1 MAAAHADEAVPIIP
15 PELVAKYVATRIWK
29 KISGGKPF
37 SFVIAGSY
45 AASWASHA
53 HDPAHPRMAYNDVDV
68 FIQCRDVPENHDG
81 HIVSA
86 SDEKHVFPE
95 PWKDIKANVVEM
107 KRLTFENMIDH
118 FDINNVGAGFLVEP
132 EFEEIYGQK
141 VGIPEIKDWYLS
153 PCFQEF
159 LVHRTLKMSRCWY
172 RNPAAAVVRL
182 LKKASQ
188 LNLPYELP
196 SEESLRRHVHNR
208 NFGVKNYNKMLSLQ
222 SSHRMEIDSRFDIK
236 RWWWGNKKRVMWRLV
251 HKRNTA
257 APNAALDEE
266 DAITAGAYGDRGA
279 HTTVSLEIIAAMRRL
294 FMTHNTK

>member
-1 MAAAHADEAVPIIP
+1 MAADEVVPIIP
-15 PELVAKYVATRIWK
+15 PELVAKHVATRICK
-29 KISGGKPF
+29 KVSRGKPV

-45 AASWASHA
+45 AASWASHV
-53 HDPAHPRMAYNDVDV
+53 HDPSHPRMTYNDVDV

-86 SDEKHVFPE
+86 SDENHVFPE
-95 PWKDIKANVVEM
+95 PWKDIKSNIVHM
-107 KRLTFENMIDH
+107 THLTFEKMIDN

-132 EFEEIYGQK
+132 EFKEIYGQK
-141 VGIPEIKDWYLS
+141 VGIPEIKGWYLA

-159 LVHRTLKMSRCWY
+159 LFHRTLKMARCWD
-172 RNPAAAVVRL
+172 RNPASSVVRL

-196 SEESLRRHVHNR
+196 SEEILRRHVHNR
-208 NFGVKNYNKMLSLQ
+208 NFGVKNYQKMLSLPA
-222 SSHRMEIDSRFDIK
+222 SHRKEIDSRFDIK
-236 RWWWGNKKRVMWRLV
+236 RWWWGNKKRILWRLV
-251 HKRNTA
+251 HKRNTS

-266 DAITAGAYGDRGA
+266 DAIIAGAYGDRGA
-279 HTTVSLEIIAAMRRL
+279 HTNASVDIIAAMRQL